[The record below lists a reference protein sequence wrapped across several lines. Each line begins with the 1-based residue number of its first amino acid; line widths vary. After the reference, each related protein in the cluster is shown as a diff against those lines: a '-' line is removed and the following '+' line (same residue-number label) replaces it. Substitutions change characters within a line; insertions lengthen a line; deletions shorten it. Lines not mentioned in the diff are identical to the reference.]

1 MQKPRGEGQHEC
13 LGNPGRG
20 WRELVRAA
28 SRKDPSSGSGVN
40 GLQGTGLGAC
50 ETREEP
56 GVLLQEEE
64 DDQSGAGGES
74 RV

>member
-1 MQKPRGEGQHEC
+1 M
-13 LGNPGRG
+13 
-20 WRELVRAA
+20 VRAA

-40 GLQGTGLGAC
+40 GLQVTGLGAC